1 MNKKFVL
8 IRIETLNTVVELKE
22 VFDTEKEA
30 HARMKADLKEYEDDA
45 DRCGYNSI
53 DTYLGDTTAHFN
65 DGGEYWWLWF
75 IIEVDLDT
83 ENTVEKEH
91 QHTLDMMK
99 KGTWTVDYAKGH
111 FNAFLEQ
118 KLKANEI
125 TFEEYQSYVK

>member
-30 HARMKADLKEYEDDA
+30 QARMKADLKEYEDKA
-45 DRCGYNSI
+45 KRCGYESI
-53 DTYLGDTTAHFN
+53 DIDLGDTTAHFN

-75 IIEVDLDT
+75 ILELDLET
-83 ENTVEKEH
+83 KKTVENE
-91 QHTLDMMK
+91 QQYTVDMMK
-99 KGTWTVDYAKGH
+99 KGIWTVDYAKGH

-118 KLKANEI
+118 KLKEGEI